1 MGALRATWTD
11 DLIVVDSR
19 EQDPLFPSAE
29 RATLVTGD
37 YSVTG
42 YTETIAVERK
52 SAADL
57 FSSLGGPGGRNR
69 KRLLRAF
76 RRLSLMPWGA
86 FVVEATP
93 NGLFHTRQFGRITP
107 AHAMGTLLRWSGVY
121 RVPVWFADNHS
132 VAAGLVKSYLR
143 LAWEE
148 VNRPR
153 HDRPECPCGGG
164 RIVEH
169 DMRWAHEE
177 TLPR

>member
-1 MGALRATWTD
+1 MASKVVWSD
-11 DLIVVDSR
+11 NLILVDTR
-19 EQDPLFPSAE
+19 EQEPLFPDAG
-29 RATLVTGD
+29 RATLTTGD
-37 YSVTG
+37 YSVVGHTS
-42 YTETIAVERK
+42 TIAVERK

-93 NGLFHTRQFGRITP
+93 LGLVHTRQYGAITP
-107 AHAMGTLLRWSGVY
+107 AHAIGTLLRWSGVY
-121 RVPVWFADNHS
+121 RVPVFFTDDHS
-132 VAAGLVKSYLR
+132 TAAGIVKVYLR

-148 VNRPR
+148 SGARR
-153 HDRPECPCGGG
+153 HDRPVCPCGGG
-164 RIVEH
+164 KIVEH

-177 TLPR
+177 TLP